1 MKRKACLA
9 IASAALAFA
18 LGGCSVEGWNGGTTV
33 GDSGGEQ
40 RTAWESEFSRGK
52 ESLSSGYFGLAL
64 ERFKAALSLNPESAR
79 VMNAL
84 AVTYDR
90 LGRHDLAQLYYD
102 RALAIDP
109 NSATTLN
116 NLGYSMLT
124 RERYEEALIY
134 FEQALKQRQVAAE
147 RRMTSANRQLALD
160 RLRTVRQREEREI
173 VIKASLAGAADAG
186 RDGCQAY
193 KTSAIGRSGAR
204 VFTLVTDPAARSA
217 VQSGLAADC
226 EYSWGPRVAMINTAV
241 EAMPPVV
248 AAPVTAVERTPS
260 TLAEKPKSSAAPAA
274 DQTLRV
280 EVSNGAGR
288 NKLAARM
295 RSYLEAK
302 GLTVSYLT
310 NAASFDNQ
318 STAIFYKPGMRAEA
332 EQFARQLPV
341 SAELIEMDK
350 YYAHIRVRLGRD
362 MLDFDN
368 NTLYVASRGAPDA

>member
-1 MKRKACLA
+1 MAV
-9 IASAALAFA
+9 AFA
-18 LGGCSVEGWNGGTTV
+18 ATVVTLGGCSVEGWNGGSTV

-40 RTAWESEFSRGK
+40 RTAWEGEFNRGK

-102 RALAIDP
+102 RALVIDP

-147 RRMTSANRQLALD
+147 QRMTSANRQLALD
-160 RLRTVRQREEREI
+160 RLRIARQRDAQET
-173 VIKASLAGAADAG
+173 VMKASLARTADVG
-186 RDGCQAY
+186 EDRCQAN
-193 KTSAIGRSGAR
+193 KASAIGRSGAR

-217 VQSGLAADC
+217 AEAHLAAGC
-226 EYSWGPRVAMINTAV
+226 EYNWGPRVAMINTAIV
-241 EAMPPVV
+241 AMPPVV
-248 AAPVTAVERTPS
+248 AAPVTAVERTPFKV
-260 TLAEKPKSSAAPAA
+260 AEKQKSNAAPAA
-274 DQTLRV
+274 AAETLRV

-295 RSYLEAK
+295 RSYLESK
-302 GLTVSYLT
+302 GLPVSYLT
-310 NAASFDNQ
+310 NAASFDNHR
-318 STAIFYKPGMRAEA
+318 TAIFYKPGMRAEA
-332 EQFARQLPV
+332 ERFAKQLPV
-341 SAELIEMDK
+341 SAELVEMDK
-350 YYAHIRVRLGRD
+350 YYAHIRVRLGGD
-362 MLDFDN
+362 ILNFDIP
-368 NTLYVASRGAPDA
+368 RE

>member
-1 MKRKACLA
+1 
-9 IASAALAFA
+9 
-18 LGGCSVEGWNGGTTV
+18 
-33 GDSGGEQ
+33 
-40 RTAWESEFSRGK
+40 
-52 ESLSSGYFGLAL
+52 
-64 ERFKAALSLNPESAR
+64 
-79 VMNAL
+79 
-84 AVTYDR
+84 
-90 LGRHDLAQLYYD
+90 
-102 RALAIDP
+102 
-109 NSATTLN
+109 
-116 NLGYSMLT
+116 MLT